1 MSSNIP
7 YSEFSRIRN
16 RTANIENIEGGTS
29 INGTLRAYSTI
40 LGPTPYPFLN
50 PYEYL
55 QISNTINNDAFMT
68 VRNTNVTGIL
78 GVLNDNAFV
87 GTVNNKDF
95 HFRINNNAVGIIKN
109 TGDFGIG
116 NLNPQVSMS
125 IGPTTAAGINSNEML
140 QLNNTLN
147 NDVYMTVRSNEAIG
161 YYGANADTVYIGS
174 FSNDRFVL
182 SSNGT
187 TRACITA
194 NGNFGIGTNFLSA
207 DALLHVN
214 GSAKFEGTSTFG
226 TTILKID
233 VDNQVVGINTST
245 PDASYWLDVNGASKF
260 NGSIQLNS
268 HLYVDSGYGIRF
280 GNSENAS
287 TLDDYEEGTWT
298 PSFAT
303 DGSGLNISS
312 YTAQSGSYVKIGKM
326 VLLSGKMDIGTLV
339 ATGSGNVL
347 ISGIPVAAASDTTYQ
362 YYYSGLVTAY
372 INMGSLPVGAAAPYE
387 YRVQTTNDSTK
398 LVIRYS
404 NNNTIPTSVLN
415 SNTMIW
421 FNIVYKTT

>member
-1 MSSNIP
+1 MAVSDN
-7 YSEFSRIRN
+7 EFARIRHKVL
-16 RTANIENIEGGTS
+16 NITGNEYSNGLKINGPTS
-29 INGTLRAYSTI
+29 ISGTLNVISSTFI
-40 LGPTPYPFLN
+40 GSTPYPLLN
-50 PYEYL
+50 SSELL
-55 QISNTINNDAFMT
+55 QITDTDTNDAYMT

-95 HFRINNNAVGIIKN
+95 HFRINNNAVGIIKS

-140 QLNNTLN
+140 QLNNTSN
-147 NDVYMTVRSNEAIG
+147 NDVYMTVRSNEATG

-174 FSNDRFVL
+174 YSNDRFIL
-182 SSNGT
+182 SSNNT

-194 NGNFGIGTNFLSA
+194 DGKFGIGTNFLTA
-207 DALLHVN
+207 EELLHIN
-214 GSAKFEGTSTFG
+214 GGH
-226 TTILKID
+226 LKISSGF
-233 VDNQVVGINTST
+233 GI
-245 PDASYWLDVNGASKF
+245 K
-260 NGSIQLNS
+260 
-268 HLYVDSGYGIRF
+268 F
-280 GNSENAS
+280 GNSVNS
-287 TLDDYEEGTWT
+287 SILDDYEEGTWT

-312 YTAQSGSYVKIGKM
+312 YTTQNGSYVKIGKM

-347 ISGIPVAAASDTTYQ
+347 ISGIPVAAGSDTTYE
-362 YYYSGLVTAY
+362 YYYSGLVTAH
-372 INMGSLPVGAAAPYE
+372 INMGSLPAGAVAPYE

-398 LVIRYS
+398 LIIRYS

-415 SNTMIW
+415 SSTQIW